1 MNIKEKFLQLTEY
14 TTPFGHEK
22 ELRHLLP
29 SYLKTDAWGNYYY
42 KVGINPTTLFTCH
55 LDNYCEKKEKVNHVI
70 DGNLIKTDGT
80 TILGADN
87 KAGVCV
93 LLYLIEKNVPGLY
106 YFFIGEEPLL
116 TNGLF
121 GSSELLSGSPNL
133 LRKFKRAVAFDRKA
147 YGSVITRQMAQYC
160 CSDDFADAL
169 CSEFSS
175 KGLAMKKDETG
186 YYTDTGNFIE
196 VIPECTNISIG
207 VFNEHHN
214 TEYVD
219 ISYVERVAKVAS
231 TIDWESL
238 PTSRHPKWE
247 IEENEDKRVKDF
259 KAFKTS
265 KGDKNI
271 FKEICDELDDKNF
284 MLMNRTDFASGKE
297 MVFNDWFSN
306 KQLKIVVSN
315 GEIFIN
321 GKKIS

>member
-42 KVGINPTTLFTCH
+42 RVGNNSTTLFTCH
-55 LDNYCEKKEKVNHVI
+55 LDNYCEKKEKVNHI
-70 DGNLIKTDGT
+70 IEGNLIKTDGT

-106 YFFIGEEPLL
+106 YLFLGEEPIGQG
-116 TNGLF
+116 GLW
-121 GSSELLSGSPNL
+121 GSSQIFNDLSILMGIE
-133 LRKFKRAVAFDRKA
+133 RAVAFDRKA

-160 CSDDFADAL
+160 CSNEFADAL
-169 CSEFSS
+169 CSDFSS
-175 KGLAMKKDETG
+175 KGLSMKKDETG
-186 YYTDTGNFIE
+186 YYTDTGNLIE

-214 TEYVD
+214 TECVD
-219 ISYVERVAKVAS
+219 IAYVEMVAKVAS

-247 IEENEDKRVKDF
+247 IDEPEEKVVK
-259 KAFKTS
+259 KYKGFKTS
-265 KGDKNI
+265 KKDKNI
-271 FKEICDELDDKNF
+271 FAKICDELEEKNY

-297 MVFNDWFSN
+297 MVFNDWFSS
-306 KQLKIVVSN
+306 KQVKVVVTN
-315 GEIFIN
+315 GEIIVN
-321 GKKIS
+321 GKKVV

>member
-14 TTPFGHEK
+14 TTPFGNEK

-29 SYLKTDAWGNYYY
+29 SFLKQDKWGNYYH
-42 KVGINPTTLFTCH
+42 KIGTRPTTLFTCH
-55 LDNYCEKKEKVNHVI
+55 LDNYCETKEKVNHVI
-70 DGNLIKTDGT
+70 EGNLIKTDGT

-106 YFFIGEEPLL
+106 YLFSGEEPIISG
-116 TNGLF
+116 GLW
-121 GSSELLSGSPNL
+121 GSSQIFNDLSILSGIE
-133 LRKFKRAVAFDRKA
+133 RAVAFDRKA
-147 YGSVITRQMAQYC
+147 YGSIITRHMAQYC
-160 CSDDFADAL
+160 CSNEFADAL

-196 VIPECTNISIG
+196 FIPECTNISIG

-219 ISYVERVAKVAS
+219 IDYVERVAKVAS

-265 KGDKNI
+265 KGDKKI
-271 FKEICDELDDKNF
+271 FKKICDELDDKNF

-315 GEIFIN
+315 GEIFVN
-321 GKKIS
+321 GKKIN